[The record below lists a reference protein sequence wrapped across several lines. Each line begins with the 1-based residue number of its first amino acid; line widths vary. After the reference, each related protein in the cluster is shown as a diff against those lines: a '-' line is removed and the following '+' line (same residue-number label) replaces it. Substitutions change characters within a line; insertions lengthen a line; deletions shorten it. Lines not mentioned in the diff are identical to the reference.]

1 MKTTRARSVE
11 QLVEEQVQ
19 RWRLQHEQKKEA
31 PQAVTMITVSRECGS
46 GGTRLAEQLAE
57 SLDYA
62 FFDRQVMHEI
72 AQSAQ
77 ISDRLLNSLDEK
89 GLNMV
94 EEWIA
99 ALIQDRHLWPDQ
111 FMRHLMKV
119 IGTIGKNG
127 RAVVVGRGAHF
138 VLPPDQTLRLRVIA
152 SLEKRV
158 ASIAERYNLSN
169 EDARTRVFKT
179 DADRRA
185 FSRKYFYSDL
195 SDPLRYDL
203 ILNMDQMGVN
213 SAAQAVKGALEQNK
227 A

>member
-1 MKTTRARSVE
+1 MKTRRARSVE

-19 RWRLQHEQKKEA
+19 RWHLQHAQKEESS
-31 PQAVTMITVSRECGS
+31 QAVTMITVSRECGS

-62 FFDRQVMHEI
+62 FFDRQVMLEI

-99 ALIQDRHLWPDQ
+99 ALVQDRHLWPDQ

-119 IGTIGKNG
+119 IGTIGNNG

-138 VLPPDQTLRLRVIA
+138 VLAPEQTLRVRVIA
-152 SLEKRV
+152 SLDKRV
-158 ASIAERYNLSN
+158 ADIAERYQISH

-195 SDPLRYDL
+195 SEPLNYDL
-203 ILNMDQMGVN
+203 IFNMDQMGVQ
-213 SAAQAVKGALEQNK
+213 SATQAVKAALEQNK
-227 A
+227 S